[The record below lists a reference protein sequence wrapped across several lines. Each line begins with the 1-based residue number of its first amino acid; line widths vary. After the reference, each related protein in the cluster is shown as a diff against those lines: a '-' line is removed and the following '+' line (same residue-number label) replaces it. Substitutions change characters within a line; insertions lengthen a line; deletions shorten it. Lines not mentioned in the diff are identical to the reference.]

1 MAEKGICM
9 NEAAVVIVR
18 GIIAFF
24 TLLIFA
30 RVLGKQQISQLT
42 FFDYILGITIGSSA
56 SSLTTDLTS
65 RAWPHW
71 VGLLTWTIAVLVL
84 QVITIKWRY
93 ASKYIDG
100 EPAIVVMDGKI
111 LEDAMKKMRYRLD
124 DLLEQL
130 RQKDIFDLTQ
140 VKYAILEKDGQ
151 VSVLKKPEFMN
162 ATVQDLNLPA
172 RSNGIATE
180 IIYNGLIID
189 QNLRQ
194 LNRDIRWLYD
204 QLRQNNIKSPSE
216 VFFMALNQDGTLYID
231 KYSDHV
237 QNPVIIGD
245 YKGPY

>member
-1 MAEKGICM
+1 M

-56 SSLTTDLTS
+56 STLTTDLTS

-71 VGLLTWTIAVLVL
+71 VGLLTWTIAVLLL

-100 EPAIVVMDGKI
+100 EPAIVIMDGKI
-111 LEDAMKKMRYRLD
+111 LENSMKKMRYRLD

-130 RQKDIFDLTQ
+130 RQKDIFDIMQ

-162 ATVQDLNLPA
+162 ATMQDLNLPIPN
-172 RSNGIATE
+172 NGISTE

-189 QNLRQ
+189 HNLRQ
-194 LNRDIRWLYD
+194 LNRDVKWLYD
-204 QLRQNNIKSPSE
+204 ELRKNNIKSPSE
-216 VFFMALNQDGTLYID
+216 VFFMALNQDGSLYID
-231 KYSDHV
+231 KYSDHI
-237 QNPVIIGD
+237 QNPVIISD

>member
-1 MAEKGICM
+1 M
-9 NEAAVVIVR
+9 NEAVVVIVR

-42 FFDYILGITIGSSA
+42 FFDYILGITIGSAA

-71 VGLLTWTIAVLVL
+71 VGLLTWTIAVLIL

-100 EPAIVVMDGKI
+100 EPAIVIMDGKI
-111 LEDAMKKMRYRLD
+111 LEDSMKKMRYRLD

-130 RQKDIFDLTQ
+130 RQKDIFNVTQ

-162 ATVQDLNLPA
+162 ATMKDLNLPIQN
-172 RSNGIATE
+172 NGISTE

-189 QNLRQ
+189 QNLKQ
-194 LNRDIRWLYD
+194 INRDIKWLYD
-204 QLRQNNIKSPSE
+204 ELRKNNIRSPLE
-216 VFFMALNQDGTLYID
+216 VFFMAYNQDGTLYID
-231 KYSDHV
+231 KYSDHI
-237 QNPVIIGD
+237 QNSVVISD

>member
-1 MAEKGICM
+1 M
-9 NEAAVVIVR
+9 NEAVVVFVR

-42 FFDYILGITIGSSA
+42 FFDYILGITIGSAA

-71 VGLLTWTIAVLVL
+71 VGLLTWTVAVLLL
-84 QVITIKWRY
+84 QVITIKSRY

-100 EPAIVVMDGKI
+100 EPAIVIMEGKI
-111 LEDAMKKMRYRLD
+111 QEDTMKKMRYRLD

-130 RQKDIFDLTQ
+130 RQKDIFDVMQ

-151 VSVLKKPEFMN
+151 ISVLKKPEFMN
-162 ATVQDLNLPA
+162 ATRQDLNLPA
-172 RSNGIATE
+172 GNTGISTE

-189 QNLRQ
+189 QNLKQ
-194 LNRDIRWLYD
+194 TNRDVKWLYD
-204 QLRQNNIKSPSE
+204 ELHKNNIKTPSD
-216 VFFMALNQDGTLYID
+216 VFYMALNEDGTLYID
-231 KYSDHV
+231 KYSDHI
-237 QNPVIIGD
+237 QNSNTIGD

>member
-172 RSNGIATE
+172 RSNGISTE